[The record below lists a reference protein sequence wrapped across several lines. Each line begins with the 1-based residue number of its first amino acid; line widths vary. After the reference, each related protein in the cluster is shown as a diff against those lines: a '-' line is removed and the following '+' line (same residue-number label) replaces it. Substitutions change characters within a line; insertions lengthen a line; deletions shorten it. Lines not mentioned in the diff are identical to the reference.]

1 MHASISTHLCYEY
14 LDQKTGAWAPN
25 LTCFEERV
33 GRHPERISNLYFNYG
48 LLVRA
53 VAKLRDH
60 LKGYTFCTGYFVQD
74 RDTKEKVLR
83 VAATAAAAPT
93 IFDES
98 IMFADPKS
106 GIELKEDFRS
116 RFRNVSRLMDCVGCD
131 KCRLWGKL
139 QTAGYGTA
147 LKVLFEF
154 DEADDFVLKRTELVA
169 LVNTLDRLGTS
180 MAALSEFREMAE
192 SGTKHATVSKANDKP
207 SSPSVSEVGLDDEFD
222 EFETSDMRGETPE
235 PSFTEILHE
244 ELDLVFR
251 TTKYVFREWMRLP
264 RKIGQVLRY
273 EVLRL
278 FWTWL
283 GLTVEDR
290 VTYEWARAPGRD
302 EL

>member
-1 MHASISTHLCYEY
+1 
-14 LDQKTGAWAPN
+14 
-25 LTCFEERV
+25 
-33 GRHPERISNLYFNYG
+33 
-48 LLVRA
+48 
-53 VAKLRDH
+53 
-60 LKGYTFCTGYFVQD
+60 
-74 RDTKEKVLR
+74 LR

-106 GIELKEDFRS
+106 GVELKEDFRS

-139 QTAGYGTA
+139 QTVGYGTA

-180 MAALSEFREMAE
+180 MTALRQFQEMAE
-192 SGTKHATVSKANDKP
+192 SGTKHATVSKANDQP

-222 EFETSDMRGETPE
+222 DFETSDMRGETPD
-235 PSFTEILHE
+235 PGFAEILHE
-244 ELDLVFR
+244 ELDLVYR
-251 TTKYVFREWMRLP
+251 TTKYIFREWMRLP